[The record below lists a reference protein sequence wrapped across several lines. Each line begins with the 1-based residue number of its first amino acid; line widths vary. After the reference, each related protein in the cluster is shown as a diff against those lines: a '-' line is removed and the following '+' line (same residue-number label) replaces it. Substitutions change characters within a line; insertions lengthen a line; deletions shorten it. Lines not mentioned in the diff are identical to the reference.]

1 LTTQVSDTTNTKDVI
16 YLSPYTLLLKH
27 HPKLANVQPS
37 TEQQTQPLWM
47 TTENDQNEVSPKKPI
62 SLIATQNIQVGQE
75 LFLDYADHP
84 QTAAPLRFQR
94 IPTLQDYLQ
103 ADELIRQERIEF
115 QIVNKAP
122 PLKKNTNSK
131 HKIKQ
136 NIPKLKPITKQ
147 RAYEIEQGMRM
158 TKKAVAMY
166 DPTVAKILPTQAFS
180 LKEYAFGDGGE
191 NVNTNITTQF
201 LALTG
206 TSENIVKH
214 KRLAA
219 YGACLS
225 KKRSSSTTAV
235 KEGEKVMTMPLYI
248 RNAVS
253 LSSSCENDD
262 DEVCSNNN
270 FNSTESLRLTR
281 SDSTLEIYPFDLGS
295 IIEPASTPE
304 QANVRYEWSET
315 KIFST
320 KAFDDA
326 SESLQVVTEKH
337 FSDLAWD
344 AIALRDIEA
353 GEKLYVMLPRDSSTG
368 QLSVPDELFPEK
380 WRE

>member
-1 LTTQVSDTTNTKDVI
+1 MGWPSIPLTTQVSDTTNNKDVI

-37 TEQQTQPLWM
+37 TEQQTQPPLWM
-47 TTENDQNEVSPKKPI
+47 TTENDQNEVSPKQPI

-115 QIVNKAP
+115 QIVNKAST
-122 PLKKNTNSK
+122 LKKNTNSNN
-131 HKIKQ
+131 KIKNQ

-166 DPTVAKILPTQAFS
+166 DPTVAKILPTKAFS
-180 LKEYAFGDGGE
+180 LKEYAFGDEGE
-191 NVNTNITTQF
+191 NSNTNITTQF
-201 LALTG
+201 MALTG
-206 TSENIVKH
+206 TKSENIVKH

-225 KKRSSSTTAV
+225 KKRSSATTAV

-248 RNAVS
+248 RNAAS

-315 KIFST
+315 KILST

-326 SESLQVVTEKH
+326 TKSLQVVTEVRAV
-337 FSDLAWD
+337 F
-344 AIALRDIEA
+344 
-353 GEKLYVMLPRDSSTG
+353 V
-368 QLSVPDELFPEK
+368 V
-380 WRE
+380 